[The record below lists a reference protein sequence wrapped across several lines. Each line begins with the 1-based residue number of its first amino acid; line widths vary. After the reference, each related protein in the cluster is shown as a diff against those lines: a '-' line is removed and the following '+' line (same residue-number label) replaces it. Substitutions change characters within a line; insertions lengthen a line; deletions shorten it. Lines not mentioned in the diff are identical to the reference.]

1 MAHPRFTRKRF
12 DKILHSCY
20 VLAPS
25 SKQACSAA
33 QQSTSNERNRMLYFC
48 IIFLP
53 PVYFIARKKRPGF
66 VLNSILHRTACL
78 CILTLIGIFIAPLFW
93 ILAVGHAGFT
103 YRRELVAT
111 HADLIATKM
120 AEK

>member
-1 MAHPRFTRKRF
+1 MMY
-12 DKILHSCY
+12 L
-20 VLAPS
+20 
-25 SKQACSAA
+25 
-33 QQSTSNERNRMLYFC
+33 C

-53 PVYFIARKKRPGF
+53 PVYFIARKKWPGF
-66 VLNSILHRTACL
+66 VLNSILYGTACL

-120 AEK
+120 AEKLKQP